1 MFKIEVSKMK
11 KFYQLLSAVDHKIF
25 FKLQM
30 PELCFFENGEGKV
43 LFKTK
48 GQAFIMVTLT
58 PEMKK
63 QIPNIFIDSR
73 KANFVQPLYGDTSIH
88 IKYF

>member
-1 MFKIEVSKMK
+1 MFKIELAKMK
-11 KFYQLLSAVDHKIF
+11 KFYQFLSSVDHKIF

-30 PELCFFENGEGKV
+30 PELCFFENGEGRTI
-43 LFKTK
+43 FKTK
-48 GQAFIMVTLT
+48 GQAFIQITVT

-63 QIPNIFIDSR
+63 QIANVFIDS
-73 KANFVQPLYGDTSIH
+73 KKVGHNALDNGMDVH